1 MPRRSNAVRLG
12 SVVAVGMVLAGCSE
26 PGPQPAASGP
36 AITIG
41 LSTSLPIFWPE
52 AADPS
57 ELLAQDQALPWP
69 RALIE
74 QHHRLVPLDTLSG
87 ADALSDIDAL
97 MLVQPR
103 PLAASEN
110 VALDQWVRDGGHVL
124 VFADPVLTEDSRFGF
139 GDKRRPQD
147 VALLSPILAR
157 WGLELQF
164 DEAGPDGE
172 QMVNDAQV
180 GAVPVHLAGRLQAV
194 QGAREPGDRC
204 DIGARAL
211 IARCRIGRG
220 TATIVADAAMFER
233 RDDRPDGV
241 QQEAL
246 ARLVDS
252 LARDTVGTNGAN
264 RGKGGQDQHFE
275 GAAPADEQGERHD

>member
-1 MPRRSNAVRLG
+1 MPRRSNAARLG
-12 SVVAVGMVLAGCSE
+12 SVVAVGLVLAGCSE
-26 PGPQPAASGP
+26 SGSQPAASGP

-172 QMVNDAQV
+172 QMVNDALV
-180 GAVPVHLAGRLQAV
+180 GAVPVRLAGRLQTV

-204 DIGARAL
+204 EIGAQAL

-233 RDDRPDGV
+233 RDDRPDAA
-241 QQEAL
+241 QQGAL
-246 ARLVDS
+246 ARLADS
-252 LARDTVGTNGAN
+252 LARDAVGTNGAN
-264 RGKGGQDQHFE
+264 RGKGGQNQHSE
-275 GAAPADEQGERHD
+275 GSAPADGQGERHD